1 MRVAEDYYKD
11 LFSPREVRQSIINLF
26 LNNIRP
32 DPACDG
38 LMRGLMEPFSLEEI
52 WDAIVSFS
60 TNKSPGIDG
69 ISAEFYKE
77 TFDVIKHDLRCVLN
91 MFLDRCRIP
100 AKCKAGLMTLVPK
113 KEPDN
118 EIENRRP
125 ITLLNTDYKIFTKNI
140 MTRLNPILEKNYS
153 L

>member
-1 MRVAEDYYKD
+1 
-11 LFSPREVRQSIINLF
+11 
-26 LNNIRP
+26 
-32 DPACDG
+32 
-38 LMRGLMEPFSLEEI
+38 
-52 WDAIVSFS
+52 
-60 TNKSPGIDG
+60 
-69 ISAEFYKE
+69 
-77 TFDVIKHDLRCVLN
+77 

-118 EIENRRP
+118 LIENCRP
-125 ITLLNTDYKIFTKNI
+125 ITLLNTDYKIFTKII